1 MFVSVGFFLL
11 IWGNVNHFKPMKQTL
26 RSSNITEA
34 EKNFEAEKA
43 AKEAEIDKLIKQIS
57 IYTWCA
63 WSLVAIGFIIA
74 WAGWHFL
81 SFGESKTFY
90 NLNLLGDFYGGTVAS
105 VWSLAGLFFIYIA
118 FLGQKHQILNQ
129 QIEMK
134 YSHLELIYTRMELK
148 GQKQEMIE
156 QNKTLRQQRFENTF
170 FQLLN
175 NFIRL
180 ADEVKTSKNRV
191 FENFHQGILVKM
203 HNIQINS
210 RPYQGSI
217 NDMKNTLKSST
228 IEQAKKGYIEFHK
241 REKQEVDIYIRS
253 LYHLLK
259 FIDNSQVDDKVF
271 YANLVRTKLTEHEL
285 AFIFYDCLGYP
296 NSANFK
302 TLIEKYALLEHL
314 NQELVFNQEHLDF
327 FLPSAYGK

>member
-1 MFVSVGFFLL
+1 
-11 IWGNVNHFKPMKQTL
+11 MKEPLSTRLENEIQQSIE
-26 RSSNITEA
+26 RIEA
-34 EKNFEAEKA
+34 EETKAKTEIEK
-43 AKEAEIDKLIKQIS
+43 LVTQITR
-57 IYTWCA
+57 YTWCA
-63 WSLVAIGFIIA
+63 WAFVLIGFVIA
-74 WAGWHFL
+74 GFGFYFL
-81 SFGESKTFY
+81 GGGTPENFY

-105 VWSLAGLFFIYIA
+105 LWSLAGLFFIYIA
-118 FLGQKHQILNQ
+118 FLGQKQQLLNQ
-129 QIEMK
+129 QMEMRYSQLEVK
-134 YSHLELIYTRMELK
+134 YTRLELE